1 MSSEKA
7 ILAGGCFW
15 GMEELI
21 RELPGVTSTVVGYTG
36 GEVKNATY
44 RNHGTHAEAIA
55 IEFNPEQFSYR
66 KLLEFFFQIHNPTT
80 KNRQGNDMGAS
91 YRSAIFYFT
100 EEQKATA
107 QEVIGDVNASGKWP
121 GAVVTEVVPASDFWD
136 AEEEHQA
143 YLQKHPNGY
152 TCHYIRPDWQLAEGS
167 KA

>member
-1 MSSEKA
+1 MSIEKA

-36 GEVKNATY
+36 GNVPDATY

-55 IEFNPEQFSYR
+55 IEFDPEKLSYR
-66 KLLEFFFQIHNPTT
+66 QLLQFFFQIHNPTT
-80 KNRQGNDMGAS
+80 KNRQGNDIGLS
-91 YRSAIFYFT
+91 YRSAIFYLN
-100 EEQKATA
+100 EEQKKTA
-107 QEVIGDVNASGKWP
+107 ENLIAEMNASGVWP
-121 GAVVTEVVPASDFWD
+121 GPVVTEVAAATDFWD

-152 TCHYIRPDWQLAEGS
+152 TCHYLRPGWQLPQKE

>member
-1 MSSEKA
+1 MAIEKA

-36 GEVKNATY
+36 GNVPNATY

-55 IEFNPEQFSYR
+55 IEFDPEKLSYR
-66 KLLEFFFQIHNPTT
+66 QLLQFFFQIHNPTT
-80 KNRQGNDMGAS
+80 KNRQGNDIGLS
-91 YRSAIFYFT
+91 YRSAIFYLN
-100 EEQKATA
+100 EEQKKTA
-107 QEVIGDVNASGKWP
+107 ENLIAEMNASGVWP
-121 GAVVTEVVPASDFWD
+121 GPVVTEVAAATDFWD

-152 TCHYIRPDWQLAEGS
+152 TCHYLRPGWQLPQKE